1 MTQNGPFPGPPWSS
15 GSGGRSEEPY
25 TEPADP
31 WGDSAADPPPSWA
44 PEYPPAIPRQADPV
58 SHAPPPTWGRPP
70 PMPRRN
76 TPMVALMVAIGL
88 LISVGLGTTGW
99 LFKQRN
105 DEQKAK
111 ARATQSAPADD
122 LALPAPESSEN
133 ARFVTEGQCVVNE
146 GTREEPAMRQSVCTT
161 GTYQVLKRINGKTS
175 GEGDAESK
183 CSKVAGY
190 TQWYFFDSEL
200 DYLDFVLCLKER
212 KAV

>member
-1 MTQNGPFPGPPWSS
+1 
-15 GSGGRSEEPY
+15 
-25 TEPADP
+25 
-31 WGDSAADPPPSWA
+31 
-44 PEYPPAIPRQADPV
+44 
-58 SHAPPPTWGRPP
+58 
-70 PMPRRN
+70 
-76 TPMVALMVAIGL
+76 MVALVVALGL
-88 LISVGLGTTGW
+88 LICVGLGTTGW

-111 ARATQSAPADD
+111 AQQTQSAPAGDPVV
-122 LALPAPESSEN
+122 AAPESSEN

-175 GEGDAESK
+175 GEKDAESK

-200 DYLDFVLCLKER
+200 DDLDFVLCLKER